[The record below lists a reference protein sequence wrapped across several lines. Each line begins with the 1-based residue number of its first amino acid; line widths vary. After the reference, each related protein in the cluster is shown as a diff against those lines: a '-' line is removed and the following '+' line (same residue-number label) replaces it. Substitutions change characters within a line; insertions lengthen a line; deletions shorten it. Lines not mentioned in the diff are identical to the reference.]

1 MKPSSRINGSTN
13 GKRHTLHCL
22 ITGFDAFANEPFNPT
37 QAIVESL
44 PQRLNFKGDDVQIIV
59 EGLVLPT
66 CGELAWERLKHS
78 LEHLPKQ
85 CKSVVVLTGLA
96 SFRSTI
102 GIERFA
108 LNIRDYRIKDNAGHL
123 IMDEK
128 IDPSGAEALRTT
140 VDLED
145 LVKRMRRT
153 GQIAEVSN
161 YCGTFV
167 CNEIYYQAL
176 SFQNERLV
184 PHALVF
190 LHLPPPARYGT
201 RLRKKGTR
209 QALKRAKGRANQLMA
224 MKEAVLEVGR
234 HLGQQLITGN

>member
-22 ITGFDAFANEPFNPT
+22 ITGFDAFADEPFNPT

-44 PQRLNFKGDDVQIIV
+44 PERLNFQGDEVQIIV

-66 CGELAWERLKHS
+66 CGELAWARLKQS
-78 LEHLPKQ
+78 LEGLPKQ

-96 SFRSTI
+96 TFRSTI

-123 IMDEK
+123 LMDEK
-128 IDPSGAEALRTT
+128 IDPSGADALRTT
-140 VDLED
+140 VKLEE
-145 LVKRMRRT
+145 LVKRLRRT
-153 GQIAEVSN
+153 GQIVDVSN
-161 YCGTFV
+161 HCGTFV
-167 CNEIYYQAL
+167 CNEIYYQTL
-176 SFQNERLV
+176 SFQKARRV

-190 LHLPPPARYGT
+190 VHLPPPARYAS
-201 RLRKKGTR
+201 RLREKGTQ

-224 MKEAVLEVGR
+224 MKEALLEVGR
-234 HLGQQLITGN
+234 HLSRQLINGG